1 MIFINNR
8 LQKDIKRHKY
18 YYKKVYE
25 NKKKHYLCK
34 LKTEHQ

>member
-1 MIFINNR
+1 MTFINNR
-8 LQKDIKRHKY
+8 LQKDIKRRKY
-18 YYKKVYE
+18 YYKKVCR